1 MRKWI
6 QDFKNQMSINYESEV
21 TAEVIQKKKSEQKD
35 KESEANKG
43 AEQISSSEAESN
55 AAG

>member
-1 MRKWI
+1 
-6 QDFKNQMSINYESEV
+6 MSINYESEV